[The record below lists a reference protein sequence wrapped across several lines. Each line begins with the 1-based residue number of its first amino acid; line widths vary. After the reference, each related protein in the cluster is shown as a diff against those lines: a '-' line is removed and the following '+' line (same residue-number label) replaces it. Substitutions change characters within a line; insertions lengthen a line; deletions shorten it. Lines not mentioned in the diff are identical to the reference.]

1 MKTIIVSDSGGREV
15 ELPSIA
21 RMARETGLHRTE
33 ITRRIKDG
41 GWIKREGFVPVR
53 VRAV

>member
-1 MKTIIVSDSGGREV
+1 MRAIIVSDRQGREI
-15 ELPSIA
+15 ELPSIE